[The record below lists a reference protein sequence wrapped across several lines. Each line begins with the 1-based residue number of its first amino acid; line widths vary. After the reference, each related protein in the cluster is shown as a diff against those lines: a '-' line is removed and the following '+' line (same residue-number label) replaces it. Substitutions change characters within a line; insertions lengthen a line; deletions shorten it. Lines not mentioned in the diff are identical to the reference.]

1 MNTFMVYNP
10 TVGIEEDNVSD
21 AGARVGRDGHVGK
34 VGCLKFHI
42 NMDISAIL
50 VLQE

>member
-1 MNTFMVYNP
+1 MVYNP
-10 TVGIEEDNVSD
+10 TVGIEEDNVS
-21 AGARVGRDGHVGK
+21 AHVGRDGHVGK
-34 VGCLKFHI
+34 GGCLKFHL